1 MKHFKTFLFAA
12 ALFIGATS
20 FTQAQSKVAHIN
32 TQDLI
37 KSMPEMNTAQ
47 AEMDKLGKT
56 YEADIQSK
64 ITEYQN
70 KMKQYESESET
81 QTDEVI
87 QKRIVEVQAKQ
98 QNIHQYQGQAQQ
110 EMQKKEI
117 DLLKPITEKAKADIL
132 KDARAQSF
140 DYVLDSTQGGGV
152 IMADG
157 KNLIDDV
164 KKELGI

>member
-1 MKHFKTFLFAA
+1 MKHFKTLLLAT

-32 TQDLI
+32 TQTLI
-37 KSMPEMNTAQ
+37 QSMPEMNTAQ

-56 YEADIQSK
+56 YEADIQAMV
-64 ITEYQN
+64 TEYQN
-70 KMKQYESESET
+70 KMKQYEAEAAT
-81 QTDEVI
+81 KTDEEN
-87 QKRIVEVQAKQ
+87 QKRLVEVQTMQ
-98 QNIHQYQGQAQQ
+98 QNIQQYQTQAQE

-117 DLLKPITEKAKADIL
+117 DLLKPITEKAKAAIL
-132 KDARAQSF
+132 KVARAQGF
-140 DYVLDSTQGGGV
+140 EYVLDSTQGGGV

-157 KNLIDDV
+157 KNLLDDV

>member
-1 MKHFKTFLFAA
+1 MKQFKTFLFAA

-32 TQDLI
+32 TQELI
-37 KSMPEMNTAQ
+37 KSMSEMNTAQ

-56 YEADIQSK
+56 YEADIQSMV
-64 ITEYQN
+64 TEYQN
-70 KMKQYESESET
+70 KMKQYEAESGT
-81 QTDEVI
+81 KTDEEN
-87 QKRIVEVQAKQ
+87 QKRIVEVQTMQ
-98 QNIHQYQGQAQQ
+98 QNIQQYQGQAQQ

-117 DLLKPITEKAKADIL
+117 DLLKPITEKAKAAIL
-132 KDARAQSF
+132 KVARAQGF

-152 IMADG
+152 IMSDG
-157 KNLIDDV
+157 KNLLDDV